1 MDSGGH
7 ANAVRW
13 SLVTSTA
20 TVRWRRVALLAVSLV
35 AVFNFHSAAAEA
47 DLPVRARAA
56 LERATAY
63 WRSIATEGG
72 YLWRYSLDLKQRAG
86 EVGATATQIW
96 VQPPGT
102 PSMGMAYLRAYEA
115 TKDARYLDAARG
127 AAHALAVGQ
136 LESGGWDY
144 VVEFE
149 PVKSK
154 GWYRRADKGKI
165 TEAEAAKRKNISTY
179 DDDTTQSALRF
190 LLAFVDATKGSTDPR
205 DAEIRTA
212 LDHGLKKLLEAQYPI
227 GAWPQ
232 RWNGKAHDP
241 VNFPFKQA
249 TLPKDHPRE
258 QPKTGYYAHYTFN
271 DNSHHDLITTLLEAH
286 QLTSRR
292 EYLEAAKRGGD
303 FILRAQLPEP
313 QPAWAQQY
321 NADMEPAW
329 ARAFEPPAVTGGESV
344 GAMRTLVE
352 LYVQT
357 GEEKFLKPI
366 PAALAWF
373 KRSEIAPNR
382 WARYYELHT
391 NKQLFGDRDGKI
403 HYTLAEISEERQHG
417 YGWSGDYGLSGFIRQ
432 YERVKQDGRE
442 KELTRRAPKAPTDK
456 AKAERAKS
464 LAPKVA
470 EIIAALDTQG
480 RWVSKG
486 DIKKRDWEFSDRVE
500 TSVFIQ
506 NVETLANYLE
516 AAGP

>member
-1 MDSGGH
+1 MRQHILFS
-7 ANAVRW
+7 
-13 SLVTSTA
+13 SL
-20 TVRWRRVALLAVSLV
+20 LLALSAL
-35 AVFNFHSAAAEA
+35 HSSAAETE
-47 DLPVRARAA
+47 LPARTRAA
-56 LERATAY
+56 LEKATSY

-102 PSMGMAYLRAYEA
+102 PAMGMTFLRAYDA
-115 TKDARYLDAARG
+115 TKDARYLDAARE
-127 AAHALAVGQ
+127 AARALARGQ

-144 VVEFE
+144 VVEFD
-149 PVKSK
+149 PVKRN
-154 GWYRRADKGKI
+154 GWLHRPGQGKI
-165 TEAEAAKRKNISTY
+165 AGAEAAKRKNTSTY

-190 LLAFVDATKGSTDPR
+190 LLAFTTAAKGSPDSR

-212 LDHGLKKLLEAQYPI
+212 LDYGLKKLLEGQYPI

-232 RWNGKAHDP
+232 RWNGQPHDP
-241 VNFPFKQA
+241 AKFPIKQA
-249 TLPKDHPRE
+249 TLPKDYPRE
-258 QPKTGYYAHYTFN
+258 QPKTGYYTHYTFN
-271 DNSHHDLITTLLEAH
+271 DNSHHDLIVTLLDAH
-286 QLTSRR
+286 KHTGRR
-292 EYLEAAKRGGD
+292 EYLDAAKRGGE

-352 LYVQT
+352 LYIQT
-357 GEEKFLKPI
+357 GEEKYLKPI

-391 NKQLFGDRDGKI
+391 NRQLFGDRDGKI
-403 HYTLAEISEERQHG
+403 HHTLAEISEERQHG
-417 YGWSGDYGLSGFIRQ
+417 YSWSGDYGVPGFLRQ
-432 YERVKQDGRE
+432 YERMKVEGRE
-442 KELTRRAPKAPTDK
+442 KELARRTVKPLSEKTRS
-456 AKAERAKS
+456 ERAKS
-464 LAPKVA
+464 LAPAVEKL
-470 EIIAALDTQG
+470 IAALDAQG

-486 DIKKRDWEFSDRVE
+486 DIKKRDWEFSERVE
-500 TSVFIQ
+500 TSVFIK
-506 NVETLANYLE
+506 NAEMLAAYLE
-516 AAGP
+516 TVGR